1 MKAIGILIAV
11 FLVLV
16 LLLSCAFVVPEGQ
29 QVVVTQFGKVVRTE
43 TEAGLYW
50 KKPFIQNVIPF
61 EKRLLPW
68 EGDPEDMPTRDKRRI
83 YIEAWARWRIV
94 DPKTFLTAVGTIG
107 EGQQRLDDIVD
118 SAVRS
123 VIAKN
128 NLIDAVRSTNTEL
141 WYESD
146 ELKED
151 DESQLEQIEAGRK
164 DMEVEITRI
173 AGQGL
178 PQTYG
183 MELKDV
189 HIKRIN
195 YIQNV
200 RQKVYER
207 MRSERNRIASLYESE
222 ADEERSKI
230 LGQTQKELDEI
241 EGEMTQRTR
250 EIMGEADAEVID
262 ITARS
267 FGRDPEFYAFL
278 RQLEAY
284 RKTLGKGTR
293 LVLSTESEFLSQ
305 MHATEKADQDP

>member
-1 MKAIGILIAV
+1 MKAIGILIV
-11 FLVLV
+11 VLLVLV
-16 LLLSCAFVVPEGQ
+16 IILSCAFVVPEGQ

-50 KKPFIQNVIPF
+50 KKPFIQTVISF

-68 EGDPEDMPTRDKRRI
+68 EGDREDIPTGDKRRI
-83 YIEAWARWRIV
+83 YIEGWARWRIV
-94 DPKTFLTAVGTIG
+94 DPKTFLTAVGSIS
-107 EGQQRLDDIVD
+107 EGQQRLDDIVNP
-118 SAVRS
+118 AIKS

-128 NLIDAVRSTNTEL
+128 NLINAVRSTNTEL

-146 ELKED
+146 ELKDD
-151 DESQLEQIEAGRK
+151 DEGQLEQIEIGRK
-164 DMEVEITRI
+164 KMEAQITHI
-173 AGQGL
+173 ASQGL
-178 PQTYG
+178 PETYG
-183 MELKDV
+183 MELIDV

-195 YIQNV
+195 YIKNV

-241 EGEMTQRTR
+241 EGELKQRTR
-250 EIMGEADAEVID
+250 EIMSEADAEVID

-267 FGRDPEFYAFL
+267 FGKDPEFYAFL

-284 RKTLGKGTR
+284 EKTLGRGTR
-293 LVLSTESEFLSQ
+293 LVLSTDSEFLKQ
-305 MHATEKADQDP
+305 MHATEKTD